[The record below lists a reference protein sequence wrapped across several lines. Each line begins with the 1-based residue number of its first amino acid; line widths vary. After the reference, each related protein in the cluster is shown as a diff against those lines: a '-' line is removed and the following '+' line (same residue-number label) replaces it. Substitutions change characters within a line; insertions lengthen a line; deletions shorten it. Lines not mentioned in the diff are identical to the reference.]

1 MKPRYIDI
9 QGEKPSEASLSDILR
24 RYWENH
30 GKHLPS
36 ASDNRDALAKWLDYW
51 QEASIGELSL
61 ERQEAFVK
69 HLEDLGIKRS
79 TIQRTIN
86 IGKAAISRAFKREEL
101 SAMPAH
107 RVGDGARTSPEGEAY
122 GGRRDCPAVWGG
134 RPAPSDVYPL
144 GPWYGGTAGGHH

>member
-9 QGEKPSEASLSDILR
+9 QGEKPSEASLADTLR

-30 GKHLPS
+30 GKHLSS

-51 QEASIGELSL
+51 QEASIGQLSL

-79 TIQRTIN
+79 TIQRT
-86 IGKAAISRAFKREEL
+86 ST
-101 SAMPAH
+101 SARSSFP
-107 RVGDGARTSPEGEAY
+107 GLNLFE
-122 GGRRDCPAVWGG
+122 
-134 RPAPSDVYPL
+134 
-144 GPWYGGTAGGHH
+144 